1 MSIYLDLIFE
11 TLTSHSERPMILSIH
26 SSRWCNFKTNFYVLK
41 IRLYFGG
48 YLDRIYFRSINKNKH
63 TMHTE
68 KNILFPLYK
77 QKQIHV
83 HTENNILSKF
93 YEQIHDTYRKEYF
106 ISIL

>member
-1 MSIYLDLIFE
+1 
-11 TLTSHSERPMILSIH
+11 
-26 SSRWCNFKTNFYVLK
+26 
-41 IRLYFGG
+41 
-48 YLDRIYFRSINKNKH
+48 
-63 TMHTE
+63 MHTE